1 MRYLKLLPLA
11 LLAAATMSSCSS
23 NEEPPAPEP
32 PVPGEP
38 VEMTFVAKLFDTST
52 RAEATDAQSIDKL
65 RYAVYDS
72 KGTYIFGSEEEDSP
86 VAKLGDDGKFYLT
99 LQLVTNEKY
108 KIAFWAQ
115 NKGVTAYTFSEDK
128 KSINVDYGK
137 MPFNSQKGDAFYN
150 CINDV
155 TPGATTRQISL
166 SRPLAQVNVGV
177 TNTLTDKQMTQ
188 LNGLESSLTLTDIPS
203 CINLQTGVV
212 TSPADVNYKGAI
224 GELINREYPYTA
236 ANAKYIALGYVLA
249 TRAFPT
255 VIVVGDGDATG
266 ANLLSTLTIGLD
278 GKTFNMNNVPLCSNK
293 RTNIYGAFLQV
304 DESGNVSINPSM
316 GGNTKI
322 EIK

>member
-1 MRYLKLLPLA
+1 M
-11 LLAAATMSSCSS
+11 
-23 NEEPPAPEP
+23 
-32 PVPGEP
+32 
-38 VEMTFVAKLFDTST
+38 
-52 RAEATDAQSIDKL
+52 
-65 RYAVYDS
+65 YDS
-72 KGTYIFGSEEEDSP
+72 KGTYIFGSEEKDSP

-115 NKGVTAYTFSEDK
+115 NRGVTAYTFSEDK

-137 MPFNSQKGDAFYN
+137 MPFNSQEGDAFYN

-155 TPGATTRQISL
+155 TPAATTRQISL

-177 TNTLTDKQMTQ
+177 TNTLTDEQ
-188 LNGLESSLTLTDIPS
+188 LKGLESSLTLTDIPS

-224 GELINREYPYTA
+224 DELIAREYPYTA

>member
-1 MRYLKLLPLA
+1 MA

-86 VAKLGDDGKFYLT
+86 VAGLGNDGKFYLT

-115 NKGVTAYTFSEDK
+115 NSGVTAYTFSEDK

-150 CINDV
+150 FINDV

-177 TNTLTDKQMTQ
+177 TNTLTDEQQ
-188 LNGLESSLTLTDIPS
+188 LAKLKTLTSTVTLTDIPTS
-203 CINLQTGVV
+203 INLQTGEV
-212 TSPADVNYKGAI
+212 SAPSAVNYSAKI
-224 GELINREYPYTA
+224 GDLLKQEYPYTA

-266 ANLLSTLTIGLD
+266 ANLLSTLTIGLN

-316 GGNTKI
+316 GGSTKI

>member
-1 MRYLKLLPLA
+1 
-11 LLAAATMSSCSS
+11 MSSCSS

-72 KGTYIFGSEEEDSP
+72 EGTYIFGSEEKDSP
-86 VAKLGDDGKFYLT
+86 VAELGNDGKFYLT

-115 NKGVTAYTFSEDK
+115 NRGVTAYTFSEDK

-137 MPFNSQKGDAFYN
+137 MPFNSQEGDAFYN

-155 TPGATTRQISL
+155 TPAATTRQISL

-177 TNTLTDKQMTQ
+177 TNTLTDEQMTQ
-188 LNGLESSLTLTDIPS
+188 LKGLESSLTLTDIPS

-224 GELINREYPYTA
+224 GELITREYPYTA

-278 GKTFNMNNVPLCSNK
+278 RKTFNMNNVPLCSNK

>member
-1 MRYLKLLPLA
+1 
-11 LLAAATMSSCSS
+11 MSSCSS

-72 KGTYIFGSEEEDSP
+72 EGTYIFGSEEEDSP
-86 VAKLGDDGKFYLT
+86 VAELGDDGKFYLT

-115 NKGVTAYTFSEDK
+115 NSGVTAYTFSEDK

-137 MPFNSQKGDAFYN
+137 MPFNSQEGDVFYN

-177 TNTLTDKQMTQ
+177 TNTLTDEQ
-188 LNGLESSLTLTDIPS
+188 LKGLESSLTLTDIPS

-224 GELINREYPYTA
+224 GELITREYPYTA

-304 DESGNVSINPSM
+304 DESGNVSIDPSM
-316 GGNTKI
+316 GGGTKI

>member
-52 RAEATDAQSIDKL
+52 RAEATDAQSINKL

-72 KGTYIFGSEEEDSP
+72 EGTYIFGSEEEDSP
-86 VAKLGDDGKFYLT
+86 VAELGNDGKFYLT

-115 NKGVTAYTFSEDK
+115 NRCVTAYTFSEDK

-137 MPFNSQKGDAFYN
+137 MPFNSQEGDAFYN

-155 TPGATTRQISL
+155 TPAATTRQISL

-177 TNTLTDKQMTQ
+177 TNTLTVEQMTQ
-188 LNGLESSLTLTDIPS
+188 LKGLESSLTLTDIPS

>member
-52 RAEATDAQSIDKL
+52 RAEATDAQSINKL

-72 KGTYIFGSEEEDSP
+72 EGTYIFGSEEEDSP

-115 NKGVTAYTFSEDK
+115 NSDVTAYTFSEDK
-128 KSINVDYGK
+128 KSINVDYSN
-137 MPFNSQKGDAFYN
+137 MPFNNQQGDAFYN

-177 TNTLTDKQMTQ
+177 TNTLTDEQLTQ
-188 LNGLESSLTLTDIPS
+188 LKGLKSSLTLTDIPS

-249 TRAFPT
+249 THAFPT

-266 ANLLSTLTIGLD
+266 ANLLSTLTIGLE

>member
-1 MRYLKLLPLA
+1 
-11 LLAAATMSSCSS
+11 MSSCSS

-52 RAEATDAQSIDKL
+52 RAEATDAQSINKL

-86 VAKLGDDGKFYLT
+86 VAKLGNDGKFYLT

-115 NKGVTAYTFSEDK
+115 NRCVTAYTFSEDK

-155 TPGATTRQISL
+155 TPAATTRQISL

-177 TNTLTDKQMTQ
+177 TNTLTVEQMTQ
-188 LNGLESSLTLTDIPS
+188 LEGLESSLTLTDIPS

-224 GELINREYPYTA
+224 GELITREYPYTA

>member
-1 MRYLKLLPLA
+1 
-11 LLAAATMSSCSS
+11 MSSCSS

-72 KGTYIFGSEEEDSP
+72 EGTYIFGSEEKDSP
-86 VAKLGDDGKFYLT
+86 VAELGNDGKFYLT

-115 NKGVTAYTFSEDK
+115 NRGVTAYTFSEDK

-137 MPFNSQKGDAFYN
+137 MPFNSQEGDAFYN

-155 TPGATTRQISL
+155 TPAATTRQISL

-177 TNTLTDKQMTQ
+177 TNTLTDEQMTQ
-188 LNGLESSLTLTDIPS
+188 LKGLESSLTLTDIPS

-224 GELINREYPYTA
+224 GELITREYPYTA

-249 TRAFPT
+249 TCAFPT

-278 GKTFNMNNVPLCSNK
+278 RKTFNMNNVPLCSNK

>member
-1 MRYLKLLPLA
+1 
-11 LLAAATMSSCSS
+11 MSSCSS

-52 RAEATDAQSIDKL
+52 RAEATDAQSINKL

-72 KGTYIFGSEEEDSP
+72 EGTYIFGSEEEDSP
-86 VAKLGDDGKFYLT
+86 VAELGNDGKFYLT

-115 NKGVTAYTFSEDK
+115 NRCVTAYTFSEDK

-137 MPFNSQKGDAFYN
+137 MPFNSQEGDAFYN

-155 TPGATTRQISL
+155 TPAATTRQISL

-177 TNTLTDKQMTQ
+177 TNTLTVEQMTQ
-188 LNGLESSLTLTDIPS
+188 LKGLESSLTLTDIPS

>member
-1 MRYLKLLPLA
+1 
-11 LLAAATMSSCSS
+11 MSSCSS

-52 RAEATDAQSIDKL
+52 RAEATDAQSINKL

-86 VAKLGDDGKFYLT
+86 VAKLGNDGKFYLT

-115 NKGVTAYTFSEDK
+115 NSGVKAYTFSEDK

-137 MPFNSQKGDAFYN
+137 MPFNSQEGDAFYN

-177 TNTLTDKQMTQ
+177 TNTLTVEQMTQ
-188 LNGLESSLTLTDIPS
+188 LQGLESSLTLTDIPS

-224 GELINREYPYTA
+224 GELITREYPYTA

-304 DESGNVSINPSM
+304 DESGNVSIDPSM
-316 GGNTKI
+316 GGGTKI

>member
-72 KGTYIFGSEEEDSP
+72 KGTYIFGSEEKDSP

-115 NKGVTAYTFSEDK
+115 NRGVTAYTFSEDK

-137 MPFNSQKGDAFYN
+137 MPFNSQEGDAFYN

-155 TPGATTRQISL
+155 TPAATTRQISL

-177 TNTLTDKQMTQ
+177 TNTLTDEQ
-188 LNGLESSLTLTDIPS
+188 LKGLESSLTLTDIPS

-224 GELINREYPYTA
+224 DELIAREYPYTA

>member
-1 MRYLKLLPLA
+1 
-11 LLAAATMSSCSS
+11 MSSCSS

-86 VAKLGDDGKFYLT
+86 VAKLGNDGKFYLT

-115 NKGVTAYTFSEDK
+115 NSGVKAYTFSEDK

-155 TPGATTRQISL
+155 TPAATTRQISL

-177 TNTLTDKQMTQ
+177 TNTLTEDQ
-188 LNGLESSLTLTDIPS
+188 LKDLTSTVTLTDIPTS
-203 CINLQTGVV
+203 INLQTGEV
-212 TSPADVNYKGAI
+212 SAPSAVNYSAPI
-224 GELINREYPYTA
+224 GDLLTLEYPYTA

-266 ANLLSTLTIGLD
+266 TNLLSTLTIGLD

-304 DESGNVSINPSM
+304 DESGNVSIDPSK
-316 GGNTKI
+316 GGGTKI

>member
-1 MRYLKLLPLA
+1 
-11 LLAAATMSSCSS
+11 
-23 NEEPPAPEP
+23 
-32 PVPGEP
+32 
-38 VEMTFVAKLFDTST
+38 MTFVAKLFDTST
-52 RAEATDAQSIDKL
+52 RAEATDAQSINKL

-86 VAKLGDDGKFYLT
+86 VAELGDDGKFYLT

-115 NKGVTAYTFSEDK
+115 NRGVTAYTFSEDK

-137 MPFNSQKGDAFYN
+137 MPFNSQEGDAFYN
-150 CINDV
+150 FINDV

-177 TNTLTDKQMTQ
+177 TNTLTDEQQMAKLKDLT
-188 LNGLESSLTLTDIPS
+188 STLTLTDIPTS
-203 CINLQTGVV
+203 INLQTGEV
-212 TSPADVNYKGAI
+212 SAPSAVNYSAKI
-224 GELINREYPYTA
+224 GELLKLEYPYTA

-266 ANLLSTLTIGLD
+266 TNLLSTLTIGLD

-304 DESGNVSINPSM
+304 DESGNVSIDPSK
-316 GGNTKI
+316 GGGTKI

>member
-32 PVPGEP
+32 PVPGQP

-115 NKGVTAYTFSEDK
+115 NSGVTAYTFSEDK
-128 KSINVDYGK
+128 KSINVDYSN
-137 MPFNSQKGDAFYN
+137 MPFNNQQGDAFYN

-155 TPGATTRQISL
+155 TPGTTTRQISL

-177 TNTLTDKQMTQ
+177 TNTLTKDQ
-188 LNGLESSLTLTDIPS
+188 LAKLKTLTSTVTLTDIPTS
-203 CINLQTGVV
+203 INLQTGEV
-212 TSPADVNYKGAI
+212 SAPSAVNYSATI
-224 GELINREYPYTA
+224 GELLTLEYPYPG

-266 ANLLSTLTIGLD
+266 TNLLSTLTIGLN

-316 GGNTKI
+316 GGSTKI

>member
-1 MRYLKLLPLA
+1 
-11 LLAAATMSSCSS
+11 MSSCSS

-86 VAKLGDDGKFYLT
+86 EAELGDDGKFYLT

-115 NKGVTAYTFSEDK
+115 NRGVTAYTFSEDK

-177 TNTLTDKQMTQ
+177 TNTLTDEQLTQ
-188 LNGLESSLTLTDIPS
+188 LEGLESSLTLTDIPS

-224 GELINREYPYTA
+224 GKLITREYPYTA

-266 ANLLSTLTIGLD
+266 VNLLSTLTIGLD

>member
-52 RAEATDAQSIDKL
+52 RAEATDAQSINKL

-86 VAKLGDDGKFYLT
+86 EAELGNDGKFYLT

-115 NKGVTAYTFSEDK
+115 NIDVTAYTFSEDK

-155 TPGATTRQISL
+155 TPAATTRQISL

-177 TNTLTDKQMTQ
+177 TNTLTVEQMTQ
-188 LNGLESSLTLTDIPS
+188 LKRLESSLTLTDIPS

-224 GELINREYPYTA
+224 SELITREYPYTA

-266 ANLLSTLTIGLD
+266 ANLLSTLTIGLN

-316 GGNTKI
+316 GGSTKI